1 MTYSRPSTFQQS
13 DGSPA
18 EDIVGE
24 MSIEAY
30 IDRLDSFRSSSAPF
44 HYPLPLMAELLDTE
58 TYEHWNAVG
67 VPLRPKITEIL
78 KSYDVQHTRWWLRVY
93 NFSKPGYPNGVLKMP
108 TVRVELEGS
117 KGRNFGVAR
126 DAILHLL
133 RQHGLSEFH
142 VELIDLERCFEPSL
156 FPLGPERA
164 SVKSYNAIR
173 DELAALI
180 SLRLKLRWSAMC
192 IFLVGKTENLA
203 RPTIVVMVIPL
214 TTYNWNNLTAEV
226 NEVIRP
232 KMPPGES
239 LGIGFLPGDR
249 GLLTG
254 EREEHHG
261 KSFAYEDFKYLSPD
275 SSMGIRNGI
284 GGGTVGGFVDLTCN
298 GVTRRGILT
307 NYHVV
312 APLESAPAQ
321 VRRQADRYGS
331 SLFRQDPTR
340 TTAIFMA
347 LPDIAATRKHLEE
360 TASILMIK
368 SEEIREEQ
376 RLRIAAGARPLEMH
390 EIQLRNRGT
399 ELYQRTSK
407 LKALEKM
414 PYMVGNLLV
423 SSGKLMISPRVDRSI
438 FLDWAFIELS
448 ADIPLQQRRNELP
461 KKKSAGLHG
470 KNPQAYG
477 IDETYVGDAATC
489 PILGFSKIEPG
500 EWYFKNGRTTGITTG
515 ICHGIELY
523 TPRSGNDLV
532 RYDTEGKE
540 VKVTNGIMKEWVILN
555 RRLHGTST
563 QNEFCMQGDSGA
575 FVINSRG
582 EVAGLLYGYLHGFC
596 GPPSE
601 DSEE

>member
-1 MTYSRPSTFQQS
+1 MEP
-13 DGSPA
+13 
-18 EDIVGE
+18 
-24 MSIEAY
+24 
-30 IDRLDSFRSSSAPF
+30 
-44 HYPLPLMAELLDTE
+44 LDTE
-58 TYEHWNAVG
+58 IYEHWNAVG
-67 VPLRPKITEIL
+67 VPLRPKVTEIL
-78 KSYDVQHTRWWLRVY
+78 KSYNVQHIRWRLRAC
-93 NFSKPGYPNGVLKMP
+93 NLSKPGYPNGALKIP

-142 VELIDLERCFEPSL
+142 VELIDLERYFEPSL

-164 SVKSYNAIR
+164 SVKFYNAIR

-214 TTYNWNNLTAEV
+214 TIYNWNSLTAEM
-226 NEVIRP
+226 NAIIRP
-232 KMPPGES
+232 RLPPGES
-239 LGIGFLPGDR
+239 LGIEFLPGDR

-254 EREEHHG
+254 EREEPHG
-261 KSFAYEDFKYLSPD
+261 KSFANGEFKYLSPG
-275 SSMGIRNGI
+275 SSMGIINGT

-331 SLFRQDPTR
+331 SVFRQDPTR

-347 LPDIAATRKHLEE
+347 LPDIAATRKDLER
-360 TASILMIK
+360 TAAILMK
-368 SEEIREEQ
+368 DSGEIREEQ
-376 RLRIAAGARPLEMH
+376 RLRTAAGARPLEMH
-390 EIQLRNRGT
+390 ESELRRMGT
-399 ELYQRTSK
+399 QLYQRTNK
-407 LKALEKM
+407 LNALEKM
-414 PYMVGNLLV
+414 PYMVGNVLV
-423 SSGKLMISPRVDRSI
+423 SSGKLMISPRVDTSI

-448 ADIPLQQRRNELP
+448 TDVPLQQRRNELP
-461 KKKSAGLHG
+461 KASSAGLYG
-470 KNPQAYG
+470 KNPLDYG
-477 IDETYVGDAATC
+477 VNKVYAGDGATI
-489 PILGFSKIEPG
+489 PVRGFSKIEPG

-515 ICHGIELY
+515 ICHGTELY
-523 TPRSGNDLV
+523 SPRSGNDLV
-532 RYDTEGKE
+532 RYDAEGKE
-540 VKVTNGIMKEWVILN
+540 VKVTNGITKEWVILN
-555 RRLHGTST
+555 RRLHSVST
-563 QNEFCMQGDSGA
+563 QNDFCMQGDSGA

-601 DSEE
+601 DSEEGRTYVNAGLVTSMDDV